1 MDPNVHH
8 CVGYLTYFDGLGMSV
23 PLAQDIAVSVPYN
36 GPAPHY
42 EAIFPTNQNTV
53 HVVGVLE
60 KFAWAGGVG
69 DALEFDFWVSQE
81 NATRLKTLQQTTLK
95 STIIDPV
102 GWWIAD
108 YDQETKQWYEKSFT
122 QNSKVVTGIVAN
134 RDNPELNVDLTPVP
148 AKDGIDV
155 MVYKVSMAVV
165 PGANQQYALSFA
177 NSSTQHVVKSW
188 GLVVGTLSSAEY
200 KGSV

>member
-8 CVGYLTYFDGLGMSV
+8 CVGYLTYFDGLDMSV

-36 GPAPHY
+36 GPAPNY
-42 EAIFPTNQNTV
+42 KAIVPTNQKAV

-60 KFAWAGGVG
+60 KFVWAGGVG

-108 YDQETKQWYEKSFT
+108 YDQETKQWYEKCFPLGSGT
-122 QNSKVVTGIVAN
+122 LTGVLAN
-134 RDNPELNVDLTPVP
+134 KENPELTIDLKGEPVKP
-148 AKDGIDV
+148 GSDV
-155 MVYKVSMAVV
+155 LAYKV
-165 PGANQQYALSFA
+165 
-177 NSSTQHVVKSW
+177 
-188 GLVVGTLSSAEY
+188 
-200 KGSV
+200 